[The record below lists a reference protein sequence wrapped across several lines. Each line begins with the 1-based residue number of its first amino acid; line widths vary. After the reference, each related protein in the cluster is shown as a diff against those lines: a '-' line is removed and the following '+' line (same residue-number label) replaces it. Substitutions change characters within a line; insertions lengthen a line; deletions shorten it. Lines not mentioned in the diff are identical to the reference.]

1 MEINSLLSNLL
12 NHNENLDYIE
22 ILGYKISFEDLLLL
36 GIIFCLYKEGVEDQ
50 LLFICLL
57 LLLLS

>member
-1 MEINSLLSNLL
+1 MEINSLLSNLI
-12 NHNENLDYIE
+12 NNNQSTDYIE
-22 ILGYKISFEDLLLL
+22 IMGYKISFEDLLLL

>member
-12 NHNENLDYIE
+12 NHSENLDYIE